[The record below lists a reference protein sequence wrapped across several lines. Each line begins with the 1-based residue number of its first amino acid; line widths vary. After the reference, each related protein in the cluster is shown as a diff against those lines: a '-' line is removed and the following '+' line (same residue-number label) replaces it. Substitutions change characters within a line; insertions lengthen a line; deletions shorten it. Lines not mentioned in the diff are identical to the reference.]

1 MNSKQR
7 LRTRLAAIGALL
19 GAGLIAAALYS
30 TDVIHGSEY
39 AARAEAQ
46 YAKPAAELFG
56 RGTIYF
62 SGKDGTRTASAT
74 LGTGYLIYMNPKL
87 VRDAAGTYAAL
98 SHYLDLD
105 RSSFIA
111 KAGKQNDSY
120 EELAH
125 RVGQPTADSIAG
137 LGLPGIA
144 AAPEAWR
151 IYPGGGLAAHE
162 LGLVG
167 ENVSSSTVSGR
178 YGLERSY
185 DSVLSRPGVSSVGNV
200 FAELF
205 SGFQDTV
212 FGSESTGDIVTTIE
226 PTVETYLQKIL
237 GETETAWHADEIGG
251 IVMDPDTGEIA
262 AMASLPT
269 FNPNDTSAVKNVS
282 VFSNPLSEHVYEMG
296 SIMKPLTMATALDSG
311 AETPGSTYDDVGCM
325 TLDGKKICNFDGR
338 ARGVIPMQQ
347 ILSQSLNIG
356 AATIAL
362 KTGAAD
368 FAKYFYSFGLGVKT
382 GIDLPSE
389 AAPITDNLKHGKDID
404 VATASYGQ
412 GLAVSPV
419 GMTRALSVVANGGYL
434 VVPHLVKEIDYA
446 DGSTKK
452 IAPTKSGPLIRPQTA
467 DEVRSM
473 LVTVVDKALAG
484 GTLKRDH
491 YTVAAKTGTAEIA
504 DPVHGGYYSD
514 RYLHS
519 FFGFFPAYEP
529 RFIVFLYQV
538 YPKGAKYASETLT
551 KPFDELT
558 TFLLNYYD
566 IPPDR

>member
-7 LRTRLAAIGALL
+7 LRTRLAGIGALL
-19 GAGLIAAALYS
+19 GAGAIAAALYS
-30 TDVIHGSEY
+30 TDVIHGKEY
-39 AARAEAQ
+39 AAKAEAQ
-46 YAKPAAELFG
+46 YGKPAVELFD
-56 RGTIYF
+56 RGAIYF
-62 SGKDGTRTASAT
+62 SGKDGTKTAAAA

-87 VRDAAGTYAAL
+87 VRDAAGTYEAL
-98 SHYLDLD
+98 SHYLSLD
-105 RSSFIA
+105 RSSFLA
-111 KAGKQNDSY
+111 KAGKPNDSY

-125 RVGQPTADSIAG
+125 RVDQPTADSITG
-137 LGLPGIA
+137 LGLPGVA
-144 AAPEAWR
+144 VAPEAWR
-151 IYPGGGLAAHE
+151 IYPGDGLAAHE

-167 ENVSSSTVSGR
+167 EDVSSSTVSGR
-178 YGLERSY
+178 YGLERYY
-185 DSVLSRPGVSSVGNV
+185 DSVLSRPSASSVGNI
-200 FAELF
+200 FADLF
-205 SGFQDTV
+205 SGLQGAV
-212 FGSESTGDIVTTIE
+212 FGSAENGDIVTTIE
-226 PTVETYLQKIL
+226 PTVETYLDKIL
-237 GETETAWHADEIGG
+237 GETEATWHADEIGG
-251 IVMDPDTGEIA
+251 IVMDPETGEIA

-269 FNPNDTSAVKNVS
+269 FDPNNTAAAKDIK
-282 VFSNPLSEHVYEMG
+282 VFSDPLVEHVYEMG
-296 SIMKPLTMATALDSG
+296 SIMKPLTMAAALDSG
-311 AETPGSTYDDVGCM
+311 AETPASTYDDVGCM

-362 KTGAAD
+362 KTGAAG
-368 FAKYFYSFGLGVKT
+368 FAKYFYSFGLGMKT

-389 AAPITDNLKHGKDID
+389 AAPITDNLKDGKDID
-404 VATASYGQ
+404 IATASYGQ
-412 GLAVSPV
+412 GLAVSPI

-434 VVPHLVKEIDYA
+434 VTPHLVKEIDYS
-446 DGSTKK
+446 DGSTRK
-452 IAPTKSGPLIRPQTA
+452 ISSTKAGPLLEPQTA

-473 LVTVVDKALAG
+473 LVTVVDTALAG

-504 DPVHGGYYSD
+504 DPVHGGYYTD

-538 YPKGAKYASETLT
+538 YPKGAQYASETLT
-551 KPFDELT
+551 RPFDELT